1 MEERRLLTPPTTK
14 LQISA
19 GFRQDDSAQF
29 AVALGPRA
37 PTGRR
42 FAVARL
48 LGDYLATSDA
58 ERLLPATA
66 TKTARQKFQRAFAQ
80 QLLCPVDD
88 LKAFLD
94 TDYPN
99 DDQIEEAASEFDVSP
114 LLIKTTLVNQGLVDR
129 QALQSF

>member
-1 MEERRLLTPPTTK
+1 M
-14 LQISA
+14 
-19 GFRQDDSAQF
+19 
-29 AVALGPRA
+29 
-37 PTGRR
+37 
-42 FAVARL
+42 
-48 LGDYLATSDA
+48 GDFLATSDA

-99 DDQIEEAASEFDVSP
+99 EDQIEETATEFDVSP
-114 LLIKTTLVNQGLVDR
+114 LRIKTTLVNQGLVDR
-129 QALQSF
+129 QALESF

>member
-1 MEERRLLTPPTTK
+1 M
-14 LQISA
+14 
-19 GFRQDDSAQF
+19 
-29 AVALGPRA
+29 ALGPRA

-42 FAVARL
+42 FAVGRL
-48 LGDYLATSDA
+48 LGDYLATTDA
-58 ERLLPATA
+58 GRLLPATA
-66 TKTARQKFQRAFAQ
+66 TKTARQKIQRAFAQ